1 MQTPDTD
8 MKEVRC
14 ALETYS
20 EWHCPAVKFSGR
32 QWQSSNI
39 NIHLIWT
46 GRLPALHRQSFS
58 PRSPL
63 EDHIPLNSSIF
74 LSPHFFL
81 KILFIYFF
89 SSHRQLHS
97 TQRIINNG
105 TQKKW
110 EGARFKRRVKNG
122 RKPRDTQSCL
132 RVVVM
137 LPFPPSF
144 SSIVCD
150 CNRTSGGKIK
160 SLFCYQNTGT
170 WPWVRKA
177 SEQNRIAIE

>member
-1 MQTPDTD
+1 MTVIKHQHPFDLNWQ
-8 MKEVRC
+8 
-14 ALETYS
+14 AAGS
-20 EWHCPAVKFSGR
+20 SQAVLLAKVSTGGPHPPQFLNFSFA
-32 QWQSSNI
+32 
-39 NIHLIWT
+39 T
-46 GRLPALHRQSFS
+46 FF
-58 PRSPL
+58 
-63 EDHIPLNSSIF
+63 IF
-74 LSPHFFL
+74 L
-81 KILFIYFF
+81 YFF
-89 SSHRQLHS
+89 SSHAHAQW
-97 TQRIINNG
+97 IINNG

-144 SSIVCD
+144 GSIVRD

-170 WPWVRKA
+170 WPWVSKA